1 MNFDKDD
8 ITALFGT
15 VILHLLLLLLLYFG
29 VLRTFIPLDDG
40 GIPVNFG
47 DFYTSTGMYEPPPT
61 TVTQPRQAPPPRTTT
76 VPTPQPAV
84 KPITQEKEK
93 TVAVPEA
100 KKEDTKVVDE
110 KAQKEKEEAARRQRE
125 EERRRQEEAE
135 RIRREEAERKRQ
147 EEEIRKQE
155 EAINSRVTN
164 AFGTGSSQ
172 DTRQGDGPTGTTNQG
187 SPFGNSD
194 SGPNV
199 GTGAWG
205 SFNLNGRSL
214 GSGGLPRPAY
224 NEREE
229 GRIVINITVDPG
241 GNVILAEIG
250 RGTNVDNASMRNNA
264 LSAARRAKFN
274 RITGTNNQSGTITYN
289 YKLN

>member
-15 VILHLLLLLLLYFG
+15 IILHLILFLFLYFS
-29 VLRTFIPLDDG
+29 VLRSFLPLDDG

-47 DFYTSTGMYEPPPT
+47 DLYTSAGMYEPPPT
-61 TVTQPRQAPPPRTTT
+61 TVPQPRQTPPRTTT
-76 VPTPQPAV
+76 VSTPRPEA

-93 TVAVPEA
+93 TVAVPET
-100 KKEDTKVVDE
+100 KKDDTKVTNE
-110 KAQKEKEEAARRQRE
+110 KAQKEKEEAERRQRE
-125 EERRRQEEAE
+125 EARRRQEEAE
-135 RIRREEAERKRQ
+135 RKRKEEAERRRQ
-147 EEEIRKQE
+147 EEEIRKQQ

-164 AFGTGSSQ
+164 AFGPGSSQ

-194 SGPNV
+194 SGPNT
-199 GTGAWG
+199 GIGAWG
-205 SFNLNGRSL
+205 SFNLDGRST

-224 NEREE
+224 NERDE
-229 GRIVINITVDPG
+229 GTIVIDITVNPSGD
-241 GNVILAEIG
+241 VILAEIG
-250 RGTNVDNASMRNNA
+250 RGTNIGNASMRNNA
-264 LSAARRAKFN
+264 LNAARRAKFN
-274 RITGTNNQSGTITYN
+274 RITGANNQSGTITYR